1 MKFHDI
7 ICEEEGWSHRVDGV
21 RRAVFPTWFLALN
34 AARLSAEQ
42 DDRDGIDCSIRFQ
55 SMDGSMLPVQQKAVP
70 ASGMK
75 FTPVRAVRQTTQAI
89 RLAG

>member
-21 RRAVFPTWFLALN
+21 HYAMFPTWYLALN
-34 AARLSAEQ
+34 AAKLSAEQ
-42 DDRDGIDCSIRFQ
+42 DDRDGIVCSIRFQ
-55 SMDGSMLPVQQKAVP
+55 SMDGSMLPVQQRAAP

-75 FTPVRAVRQTTQAI
+75 FAPAGAVRQAAQTI